1 MDCDIVHLHW
11 VSRHILKT
19 SDICKINK
27 PIVYTLHD
35 MWPMTGG
42 CHHSFDCKKYEQ
54 GCGKCLALR
63 FPSGKD
69 LSYKN
74 FNKKNKSYAK
84 IDNMKVVGVSNWIA
98 NCARQSS
105 LLSKFDVY
113 TIPNP
118 LDMKVFQ
125 PMDKYQAREILGL
138 DKNKK
143 IILFGCDQGIKNP
156 LKGSYL

>member
-11 VSRHILKT
+11 VSRHILKN
-19 SDICKINK
+19 SDICKIK
-27 PIVYTLHD
+27 RPIVYTLHD
-35 MWPMTGG
+35 MWPLTGG

-74 FNKKNKSYAK
+74 FDKKNKSYAK
-84 IDNMKVVGVSNWIA
+84 IDNMKVIGVSKWIS
-98 NCARQSS
+98 NCAKKSR
-105 LLSKFDVY
+105 LLSKFDVH

-118 LDMKVFQ
+118 LDIKIFK
-125 PMDKYQAREILGL
+125 PIDKFKAREILGL